1 MSNKH
6 TETNSP
12 LEGICNEATRQR
24 WELFHRAIAHAKQSN
39 VSALQEEFGVEDDD
53 PQPSL
58 NTVAG

>member
-12 LEGICNEATRQR
+12 LEGISNEATRQR

-39 VSALQEEFGVEDDD
+39 VSALREEFGIEDDD
-53 PQPSL
+53 RQPSVNSL
-58 NTVAG
+58 AG